1 MLSIDNEEVR
11 ASQIARLEKIRST
24 RDEGRAQACL
34 KAITDL
40 ASTPSQSGMNS
51 DLSKNFLG
59 LAVDAARAR
68 CTVGEITQAM
78 ETVWGRHV
86 AVDQMVS
93 GAYKNEY
100 GEAGEIDVVVAKV
113 DEFAA
118 NEGRRPRILVAKMGQ
133 DGHDRG
139 VLACN

>member
-1 MLSIDNEEVR
+1 
-11 ASQIARLEKIRST
+11 
-24 RDEGRAQACL
+24 
-34 KAITDL
+34 
-40 ASTPSQSGMNS
+40 MNS

-59 LAVDAARAR
+59 LSVEAARAR

-78 ETVWGRHV
+78 ESVWGRHV

-93 GAYKNEY
+93 GAYKTEY
-100 GEAGEIDVVVAKV
+100 GSANEIDIVVSKV

-139 VLACN
+139 SDLNCSHHAVKLQYLRDEFAKKHIFIS